1 MISCHTVIDITLREV
16 TQTGMVGMKKINTK
30 IKKKEKKE
38 RKEKWEKGRDGGSK
52 KRKMTSK
59 L

>member
-1 MISCHTVIDITLREV
+1 MSHCDRYYIEGSNSNWDGRYE
-16 TQTGMVGMKKINTK
+16 KINTK
-30 IKKKEKKE
+30 IKKKVKKE

>member
-30 IKKKEKKE
+30 IKKKLKRKE
-38 RKEKWEKGRDGGSK
+38 RRNGRKEEMEEA
-52 KRKMTSK
+52 RKER
-59 L
+59 